1 MPVCAFYH
9 YKTGRYLLKPEI
21 SGVKGSIVMMRRTR
35 AAMRRGVR
43 EMRMTERRGM
53 KRGRRRELRLS
64 NILMRE
70 QLSNTEISRYVD
82 EQMST

>member
-43 EMRMTERRGM
+43 KTKKTERRGM
-53 KRGRRRELRLS
+53 KRRRGELRLS

>member
-1 MPVCAFYH
+1 
-9 YKTGRYLLKPEI
+9 
-21 SGVKGSIVMMRRTR
+21 
-35 AAMRRGVR
+35 MRRGVR
-43 EMRMTERRGM
+43 KMKMTERRGM
-53 KRGRRRELRLS
+53 KRRRGELRLS